1 MLQFASPWRRMSVR
15 AYKSEFIF
23 SDQQMALFV
32 KKTTTTKKQQQHGAE
47 LHDVSGGVC
56 HVSTE
61 H

>member
-1 MLQFASPWRRMSVR
+1 MSVR

>member
-1 MLQFASPWRRMSVR
+1 MSVR

-32 KKTTTTKKQQQHGAE
+32 KKTTTTKKKKKTTWRGTTRRFRWS
-47 LHDVSGGVC
+47 LSR
-56 HVSTE
+56 E